1 MLMDGIVGPEP
12 LLPNLSARS
21 PLNPYGTMK
30 GEPGKSPAP
39 ISVEMWVEHPSYGG
53 PSHASSSAFKLLN
66 GSLSCWGDS
75 ISGGWKREKMSVI
88 MSFVDALRSRDE
100 SQNWKG

>member
-39 ISVEMWVEHPSYGG
+39 ISVEMWVEHPS
-53 PSHASSSAFKLLN
+53 
-66 GSLSCWGDS
+66 
-75 ISGGWKREKMSVI
+75 
-88 MSFVDALRSRDE
+88 
-100 SQNWKG
+100 